1 MRAAGTMGFI
11 ISKENDYSFL
21 KMKSGWMLKLS
32 NYCIAILGKM
42 SNELHFVTRI
52 KNAGKNRQLGFRPTV
67 RGLQKIQW
75 IIHMEVVKVQD
86 LHQKHIRHL
95 MGN

>member
-1 MRAAGTMGFI
+1 
-11 ISKENDYSFL
+11 
-21 KMKSGWMLKLS
+21 MLKLS

-52 KNAGKNRQLGFRPTV
+52 HNAGKNRKLGFRPTV
-67 RGLQKIQW
+67 RGISKNPCD
-75 IIHMEVVKVQD
+75 HPHGVERVQV
-86 LHQKHIRHL
+86 LLLELIKLL